1 MNEDIVTTVD
11 LLRHGEPE
19 GGNRYRGTVDDPLSP
34 FGWEQMRAAVDIRHP
49 PWNAIVSSP
58 LRRCADFARE
68 LAAQLRL
75 TLDIEPDLRE
85 MTFGD
90 WEGRTITEIMRSTP
104 QALTLF
110 WRDPVNHP
118 PPGGEPLPV
127 YAARVTA
134 AWQAVLERHAGRHV
148 LIVGHGGMIRMVLQH
163 VLGMPLQHVWR
174 LEVPYANCSRVR
186 VHGRGQEAAP
196 LLVFHGRALE

>member
-1 MNEDIVTTVD
+1 MSEDIVTTVD

-19 GGNRYRGTVDDPLSP
+19 GGNRYRGTLDDPLSSH
-34 FGWEQMRAAVDIRHP
+34 GWEQMRSAVGNRN
-49 PWNAIVSSP
+49 PWDVVVSSP

-68 LAAQLRL
+68 LATQLRL
-75 TLDIEPDLRE
+75 TLDIELDLRE
-85 MTFGD
+85 ITFGD

-104 QALTLF
+104 QALELF

-174 LEVPYANCSRVR
+174 LEVPYANFSRVR
-186 VHGRGQEAAP
+186 IHGRGPEAAP
-196 LLVFHGRALE
+196 LLVFHGKALE

>member
-19 GGNRYRGTVDDPLSP
+19 GGNRYRGTLDDPLSP
-34 FGWEQMRAAVDIRHP
+34 LGWEQMRAAVGARL
-49 PWNAIVSSP
+49 PWDAIISSP

-75 TLDIEPDLRE
+75 PLDIEPDLRE

-90 WEGRTITEIMRSTP
+90 WEGRTVTEIMCSTP
-104 QALTLF
+104 QALELF

-127 YAARVTA
+127 FAARVA
-134 AWQAVLERHAGRHV
+134 ATWQAVLERHAGRHV

-163 VLGMPLQHVWR
+163 LLGIPLQYIWR

-196 LLVFHGRALE
+196 LLVFHGKALE

>member
-1 MNEDIVTTVD
+1 MSEDIVTTVD

-19 GGNRYRGTVDDPLSP
+19 GGNRYRGTVDDPLSSR
-34 FGWEQMRAAVDIRHP
+34 GWEQMRAAVDSRHP
-49 PWNAIVSSP
+49 SWEAIVSSP
-58 LRRCADFARE
+58 LRRCADFARA
-68 LAAQLRL
+68 LAARLQLAL
-75 TLDIEPDLRE
+75 ELEPDLRE

-104 QALTLF
+104 QALERF

-134 AWQAVLERHAGRHV
+134 AWQAVLDRHAGRHL

-163 VLGMPLQHVWR
+163 VLGMPLQYIWR
-174 LEVPYANCSRVR
+174 LEVPYASGSRVR
-186 VHGRGQEAAP
+186 VHGRGQEATP
-196 LLVFHGRALE
+196 LLVFHGRGLE